1 VKGEQWEPARKMV
14 SGRFVNVYSRD
25 DWILGVTFRA
35 SLLTQGLAGI
45 QAIDVPGVENVD
57 VTELVDGHSSYLS
70 AAQQILEH
78 LELNTY
84 YPVFVPLPAVSK

>member
-1 VKGEQWEPARKMV
+1 MV
-14 SGRFVNVYSRD
+14 AGRFVNVYSRD

-45 QAIDVPGVENVD
+45 QTIDVPGVEDVD

-70 AAQQILEH
+70 AAQQILEY

-84 YPVFVPLPAVSK
+84 YPVFAPFLAVSK